1 MAELVKK
8 LHFKQD
14 TVEQTAKAYST
25 TAEAGTE
32 YITNKIDDLNYYIA
46 VGNTLD
52 NRATKGSIIKAG
64 TTATKCILSSGRLP
78 YNKVEYRTPGTY
90 TVTFPAGVTTAKI
103 TNAGAGGGG
112 GGAGGAYS
120 GGAGGRGNLIV
131 NTQAVISAKP
141 YSIYV
146 GAGGTGGAGG
156 NGTFSSGSNGNDG
169 EASLALGITA
179 IGGGGGKGGSLKG
192 GTGNAGTSYGSGG
205 IGGIGGK
212 ASDTVGGAGGA
223 GSSGNNGWVIIE
235 YGGDI

>member
-32 YITNKIDDLNYYIA
+32 YITNKIDDLNCYIA

-52 NRATKGSIIKAG
+52 NRATKGSIIKVG

-90 TVTFPAGVTTAKI
+90 TVTFPPGITTAKI
-103 TNAGAGGGG
+103 TSAGAGGGG
-112 GGAGGAYS
+112 GGGAGFSLGGTGGQGALVTES
-120 GGAGGRGNLIV
+120 IAVTSGNTLQVVVGEGGAGGR
-131 NTQAVISAKP
+131 TKP
-141 YSIYV
+141 YTSEV
-146 GAGGTGGAGG
+146 PPATDGSAGGT
-156 NGTFSSGSNGNDG
+156 SSV
-169 EASLALGITA
+169 LGVSA
-179 IGGGGGKGGSLKG
+179 IGGGGGAKASWRPGE
-192 GTGNAGTSYGSGG
+192 NGTSYGN
-205 IGGIGGK
+205 
-212 ASDTVGGAGGA
+212 GGAGGA
-223 GSSGNNGWVIIE
+223 GGFGGQESTNGSNGNDGWVIIE